1 MNRIGMQL
9 LQDAKSAISAGEK
22 EAGRRDL
29 LSLLV
34 QSNMSDEIPET
45 QRLSD
50 AVVIARA
57 HHVHLCSLA
66 SRWLMNSCRAAHVL
80 RCGT

>member
-1 MNRIGMQL
+1 
-9 LQDAKSAISAGEK
+9 
-22 EAGRRDL
+22 
-29 LSLLV
+29 LLV
-34 QSNMSDEIPET
+34 QSNMSDEIPES

-50 AVVIARA
+50 AVVVARA
-57 HHVHLCSLA
+57 HHFHLCSLA